1 MVPIALMII
10 DSPTTNTNAEDNPY
24 CSEIKPMIGGPI
36 KNPVKLMVD
45 TTAIADSAV

>member
-10 DSPTTNTNAEDNPY
+10 DSPTTNTKAKAHPY